1 MWTLLMKDIGLL
13 LLQIVAGSRSL
24 PTGTRNLFSLLL
36 GTAAVSLCLTGP
48 GRISVDHLLS
58 PEES

>member
-1 MWTLLMKDIGLL
+1 